1 MKALVMSRPGDV
13 RLTEIDRPKIADD
26 QVLIRVM
33 VAGICTNDVRD
44 YQGDCAYS
52 YPRIGGH
59 EYAGVIAEMGD
70 AVNKKRFK
78 LGQRVVNYIIDDCKE
93 CYYCKTGNENICED
107 FLTSHIFQNPDGISG
122 YCGFAEYVVADAKDI
137 VIYEDQTDWERMA
150 FTEPLA
156 CVVNSVN
163 RANISFGQDVLVVGG
178 GTMGML
184 HVILCQLRGARVFLS
199 EPLAER
205 RDKAVSLGAADAF
218 DPTACD
224 PVERIRSLTG
234 GRGADVVF
242 NTVAWTA
249 VDDAEDHKDEA
260 CQLNRALP
268 AAIARCLKALGAARW
283 QKLRWSVLVRDLFAC
298 QMCKCVE
305 ADTSK
310 LVADHRTPHRGDE
323 ALFWDASNLQ
333 CLCKDCHDRL
343 KQAEERGRRW

>member
-137 VIYEDQTDWERMA
+137 VIYENQTDWERMA

-242 NTVAWTA
+242 NTCARPSIAAQA
-249 VDDAEDHKDEA
+249 VDMTAPTGTCIMFSSIHPNEPVPINVGAIHSLQKTVTGAESPTVHSYFESVQLIDKGIVDPRSCTERIFDYTHFQEA
-260 CQLNRALP
+260 MDT
-268 AAIARCLKALGAARW
+268 AIRPDTYK
-283 QKLRWSVLVRDLFAC
+283 VLVRFG
-298 QMCKCVE
+298 E
-305 ADTSK
+305 W
-310 LVADHRTPHRGDE
+310 E
-323 ALFWDASNLQ
+323 
-333 CLCKDCHDRL
+333 
-343 KQAEERGRRW
+343 